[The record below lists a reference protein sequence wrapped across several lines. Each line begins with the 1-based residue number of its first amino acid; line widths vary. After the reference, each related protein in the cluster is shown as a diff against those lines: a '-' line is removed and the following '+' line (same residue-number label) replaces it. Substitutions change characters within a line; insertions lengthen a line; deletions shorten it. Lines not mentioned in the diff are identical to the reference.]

1 MPSSP
6 APDLAP
12 PEPRRGRE
20 ARRAARAQ
28 RGFASIP
35 YITRAIPTTEI
46 LGEEG
51 LALIE
56 RNADTLLQEIGI
68 EFRDYPGALERFKA
82 AGCDVKGERD
92 LTSGGEPR
100 SFDRLD
106 DDGVAAR
113 CDSVSAQQLRDGFVP
128 T

>member
-1 MPSSP
+1 MSS
-6 APDLAP
+6 APTSALAS

-56 RNADTLLQEIGI
+56 RNADSLLQEVGI
-68 EFRDYPGALERFKA
+68 EFRD
-82 AGCDVKGERD
+82 
-92 LTSGGEPR
+92 
-100 SFDRLD
+100 
-106 DDGVAAR
+106 
-113 CDSVSAQQLRDGFVP
+113 
-128 T
+128 